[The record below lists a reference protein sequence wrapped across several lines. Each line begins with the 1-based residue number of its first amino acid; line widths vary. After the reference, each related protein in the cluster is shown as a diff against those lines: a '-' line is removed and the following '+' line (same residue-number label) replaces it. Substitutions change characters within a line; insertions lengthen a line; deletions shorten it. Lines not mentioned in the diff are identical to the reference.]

1 MYLEDFNQFLNI
13 KNNFLILVLRIQLQK
28 NKNNYNIKN
37 EKVDQPIENNNKKKI
52 KKIRK
57 YKITQKKNQIILKEE
72 MFLYGW
78 NYLKYI

>member
-37 EKVDQPIENNNKKKI
+37 EKVDQPIENNNKKK
-52 KKIRK
+52 
-57 YKITQKKNQIILKEE
+57 
-72 MFLYGW
+72 
-78 NYLKYI
+78 